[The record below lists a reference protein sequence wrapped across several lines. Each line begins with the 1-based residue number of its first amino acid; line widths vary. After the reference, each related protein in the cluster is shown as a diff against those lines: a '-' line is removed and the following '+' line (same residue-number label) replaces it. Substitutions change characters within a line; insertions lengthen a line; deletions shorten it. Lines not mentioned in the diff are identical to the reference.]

1 MAHLETEQLVEIA
14 RALNNYSVIWSLKT
28 NLHIHLP
35 SSFVENPQHLL
46 LDWAP
51 QRFILSHLP
60 IRLFISHGGWN
71 SLLESMSAGK
81 VTLVWPLFADQLI
94 NGFRL
99 ENELEMGRYI
109 KNLNI
114 GDQRR
119 ILSSNEL
126 ERYLKEIFDGE
137 KKYFEKAQQVQQMV
151 IDAQQNSSRKYFE
164 EIIEIIRNQRSHRMN
179 THNEL

>member
-1 MAHLETEQLVEIA
+1 
-14 RALNNYSVIWSLKT
+14 
-28 NLHIHLP
+28 
-35 SSFVENPQHLL
+35 
-46 LDWAP
+46 
-51 QRFILSHLP
+51 
-60 IRLFISHGGWN
+60 
-71 SLLESMSAGK
+71 MSAGK

-164 EIIEIIRNQRSHRMN
+164 EIIEIIRNQRSNRMN
-179 THNEL
+179 KNNKL